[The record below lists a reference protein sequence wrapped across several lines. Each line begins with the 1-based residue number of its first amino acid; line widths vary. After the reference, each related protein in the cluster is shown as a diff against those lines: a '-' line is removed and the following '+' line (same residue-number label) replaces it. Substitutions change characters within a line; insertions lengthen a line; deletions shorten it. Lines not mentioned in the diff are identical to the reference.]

1 MAHIAVVDAN
11 NIVINV
17 ITTGSEP
24 LMSDENGNEVDEI
37 INHQMNT
44 LPLYIG
50 KRLLRT
56 SYNTI
61 ANEHKNGGTP
71 YRKNYATIG
80 GTYDEQR
87 DAFIPPKPPAVPSW
101 ILDEETCRWK
111 APVAVPTDGKR
122 YRWNESIV
130 NWEAF

>member
-1 MAHIAVVDAN
+1 MAHIAIVDAN
-11 NIVINV
+11 NIVVNV
-17 ITTGSEP
+17 ISLGSASLE
-24 LMSDENGNEVDEI
+24 LDESGNEIGEM
-37 INHQMNT
+37 INHPFKDIYPNT
-44 LPLYIG
+44 
-50 KRLLRT
+50 RFLRT

-61 ANEHKNGGTP
+61 ANEHATGGTP

-111 APVAVPTDGKR
+111 APVAAPTDGKR